1 MKNSMLKLVLISLVC
16 VIIGGCQTLQ
26 SIASGGSSRTVTD
39 KKGMFGQALYDTST
53 TSKSAEVF
61 KSATEAISNLPD
73 EPIKVTPPCGGITFA
88 QMAVLS
94 PSGQVAAMNCL
105 AAAQS
110 NRPMEIMGEAMMAM
124 AGGPVSTAHAI
135 FSEATKAVNS
145 IQNASLG
152 KWNAASSFGRFGIGV
167 SVAGRTVRNGQNAQ
181 RDQSI
186 SASENSGD
194 IAVGD
199 VSVSSGQ
206 SIGDSS
212 NDPSSGMG
220 GSSLAET
227 NSTAT
232 GSTDS
237 PNIINIGGDGNKTF
251 ISKAE
256 DSGRVFNDSKQ
267 NLLAEPSSSA
277 TQLNNTRSSGL
288 LNADENNQ
296 SPLDSNDADDV
307 SLF

>member
-1 MKNSMLKLVLISLVC
+1 MILS
-16 VIIGGCQTLQ
+16 GCQTIK
-26 SIASGGSSRTVTD
+26 SIASGGSSRTAVVD
-39 KKGMFGQALYDTST
+39 ANGQAVTGFLGQPVFNTST

-61 KSATEAISNLPD
+61 SAAAKAIENLPD
-73 EPIKVTPPCGGITFA
+73 EPSRNTAPCGGITFA
-88 QMAVLS
+88 QIAALD
-94 PSGQVAAMNCL
+94 PSAHAPAMNCL

-110 NRPMEIMGEAMMAM
+110 NRPMEIMGQAMMAM

-167 SVAGRTVRNGQNAQ
+167 SVAGRTVRNGQDAQ

-194 IAVGD
+194 ITVGD
-199 VSVSSGQ
+199 VSVGSGQ

-212 NDPSSGMG
+212 NDPSSGMS
-220 GSSLAET
+220 GSALAET

-232 GSTDS
+232 GATDS

-277 TQLNNTRSSGL
+277 TQLNNTRSNGL